1 MPGFQCDACGEWIDG
16 PHLCYGKPLPKMP
29 GRQCAV
35 CKEWVATG
43 WIVGGHVCSG
53 RPLPKLEAGKKLK
66 DYAAALYPA
75 RQDLMANDPEAQ
87 NVPLTDRKL
96 WDFALSNFLISAPL
110 SKAEREDL
118 LARAVGNMTVQKFA
132 GKSPLDRLAVINSLW
147 NAIVEWVT
155 PVQMATAML
164 DPAPGDEVH
173 NVSSTHEARAFQRFG
188 IGFRCEKETDLQRVL
203 NSGFEPLYSLPNIA
217 AALGHMVAGTVME
230 VKTGQ
235 GDLGLWK
242 VNRDAI
248 GQTGI
253 CVSRGIFGAT
263 KFPDA
268 EYKGNVYLFAVK
280 PSVHGY
286 DTETY
291 QRQNGKTKVWKPGEK
306 LFPKIPKG
314 DILAYVKIEKLGM
327 DNFGTGWKIKAQNAW
342 TFLPAASNADQQYL
356 NAELADIQTPQNRA
370 FLLVKAG
377 EYDFHQHA

>member
-1 MPGFQCDACGEWIDG
+1 
-16 PHLCYGKPLPKMP
+16 MP
-29 GRQCAV
+29 GRQCPI

-53 RPLPKLEAGKKLK
+53 QPLPKLQDGKKLK
-66 DYAAALYPA
+66 DYAQALYPA
-75 RQDLMANDPEAQ
+75 RQELMATDKKAEK
-87 NVPLTDRKL
+87 VPVTDSKL
-96 WDFALSNFLISAPL
+96 WDFALSNFLISAPS

-118 LARAVGNMTVQKFA
+118 LGRAVGNMTVANFA
-132 GKSPLDRLAVINSLW
+132 AKSVLDRLAVINSLW

-155 PVQMATAML
+155 PVQRATAMF
-164 DPAPGDEVH
+164 DPPAGDEVH
-173 NVSSTHEARAFQRFG
+173 NVSSTHEAMAFHRFG

-203 NSGFEPLYSLPNIA
+203 DNGFAPLYSLPNIA
-217 AALGHMVAGTVME
+217 AGLHHIVAGTVME
-230 VKTGQ
+230 VRTCQ

-280 PSVHGY
+280 PSVNGY
-286 DTETY
+286 DTEVY

-342 TFLPAASNADQQYL
+342 TFLPAASIADQQYL

-377 EYDFHQHA
+377 DYDFHQHQ